1 MDQGIF
7 SSRVFSD
14 MFSLSKVLLSQFYDI
29 LIAVDENFPISPRGV
44 ESSFPVQ
51 AQEAIFNIQKVCC
64 RDRNRGFLAVAR
76 SWLRDTGGTTID
88 SVICDVLLVSRNMGG
103 LHLYTLCD
111 PADEKSLKYSK
122 KVAQSIKKRLSE
134 NGARGQKFYVSYHV
148 LPCRAGGEVEL
159 PLPDDRYPRSYDLLT
174 PREKLNEILKA
185 MVITVAAV
193 PSTLSSKLGVTIFN
207 LLTKEQFQLVHQRAE
222 TNEELWIKGVA
233 GTGKTLVAVE
243 FMRKLKRRDK
253 LQKDEILYVCEN
265 EGIANQVR

>member
-51 AQEAIFNIQKVCC
+51 AQEAILNIQKVCC
-64 RDRNRGFLAVAR
+64 RNRNRGFLAVSR
-76 SWLRDTGGTTID
+76 SWLRVTGGTTID

-111 PADEKSLKYSK
+111 SADEKSLKYSK
-122 KVAQSIKKRLSE
+122 KAAQSIKKHLSE

-159 PLPDDRYPRSYDLLT
+159 PLPDDRYPKSYDLLT

-207 LLTKEQFQLVHQRAE
+207 LLTKEQFHLVH
-222 TNEELWIKGVA
+222 
-233 GTGKTLVAVE
+233 
-243 FMRKLKRRDK
+243 
-253 LQKDEILYVCEN
+253 
-265 EGIANQVR
+265 

>member
-1 MDQGIF
+1 M
-7 SSRVFSD
+7 
-14 MFSLSKVLLSQFYDI
+14 
-29 LIAVDENFPISPRGV
+29 
-44 ESSFPVQ
+44 
-51 AQEAIFNIQKVCC
+51 
-64 RDRNRGFLAVAR
+64 
-76 SWLRDTGGTTID
+76 
-88 SVICDVLLVSRNMGG
+88 
-103 LHLYTLCD
+103 
-111 PADEKSLKYSK
+111 
-122 KVAQSIKKRLSE
+122 
-134 NGARGQKFYVSYHV
+134 SYHV
-148 LPCRAGGEVEL
+148 LPCGAGGEVGL
-159 PLPDDRYPRSYDLLT
+159 PVPDDRYPKSYDLLN

-193 PSTLSSKLGVTIFN
+193 PSSLSSMLGVTIFN